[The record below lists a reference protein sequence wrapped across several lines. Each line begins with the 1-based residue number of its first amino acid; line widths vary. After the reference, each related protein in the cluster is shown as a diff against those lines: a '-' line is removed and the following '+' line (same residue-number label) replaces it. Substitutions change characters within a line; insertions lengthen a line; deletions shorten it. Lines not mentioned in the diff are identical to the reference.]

1 MEILGVQNDP
11 TVLEPGRRRIRADE
25 EKDVADRLLRLRA
38 GHIIA
43 PTYAL
48 QLFFRTPV
56 QGDNFRLGQYFDYVG
71 RLDAVDE
78 ILRHALGETWPAHQ
92 YPNFCSE
99 AAQEDGGLARR
110 VATPQPERSPRF
122 DTGA

>member
-1 MEILGVQNDP
+1 MEMLGVQNDP

-25 EKDVADRLLRLRA
+25 EKDVADRFLRLRA

-48 QLFFRTPV
+48 QLFFRTPI

-78 ILRHALGETWPAHQ
+78 ILRHALGETR
-92 YPNFCSE
+92 N
-99 AAQEDGGLARR
+99 RR
-110 VATPQPERSPRF
+110 KQTLTKPIACRPES
-122 DTGA
+122 